1 MKLIVKPK
9 SWPYLVSIVIVLALL
24 IITQVSTVNVLII
37 LNFLIGIVTVLSA
50 KVSLLSLW
58 SLVSNYTYLNVVHYY
73 FTSNGYGLLAL
84 TDKSSLHILEMSKY
98 SLILNLSLLFWS
110 MFTMFSSRE
119 DDLLKTYSFEAL
131 EKNNSRQFINFA
143 CLVAI
148 TGSIIE
154 FPRLPFT
161 SVSSSTRFATLLPG
175 TGWNHLTLIAML
187 FLLPSLKYS
196 KQVKWT
202 YIFVIFWF
210 LSHGERVDM
219 IGFLILLLFLY
230 LKNHKITISTLIETI
245 IIALI
250 IFLVF
255 SYIGERRVGAD
266 SITLGSLFEKL
277 FEQNTASDLGYI
289 FNISCDY
296 IKKYPMTHGKLLII
310 YLEQVIPN
318 LSIPS
323 VQNCPDILGARYAYP
338 GGAYIL
344 TEPLLDFGMLGVLI
358 IPNVYIGLIYM
369 FLKNKT
375 QYKLYVY
382 IFLVATVLRYF
393 WYGLEYIETALVWFI
408 PFFYYLYHK
417 RVKVKFS

>member
-1 MKLIVKPK
+1 MIVKPK
-9 SWPYLVSIVIVLALL
+9 SWPYLVSIVIILALL
-24 IITQVSTVNVLII
+24 IITQAPTVNVLII
-37 LNFLIGIVTVLSA
+37 LNCLIGIVTVLSA

-73 FTSNGYGLLAL
+73 FASNGYGLLAL

-98 SLILNLSLLFWS
+98 LLILNLSLLFWS

-148 TGSIIE
+148 ACSIIE

-161 SVSSSTRFATLLPG
+161 SVSSAARFATLLPG
-175 TGWNHLTLIAML
+175 TGWNHLALIAML
-187 FLLPSLKYS
+187 FLLPSLKHS

-230 LKNHKITISTLIETI
+230 LKNHKITISTLIKSI
-245 IIALI
+245 VVALI

-255 SYIGERRVGAD
+255 SYIGERRGGAD
-266 SITLGSLFEKL
+266 NITLGSLFEKL
-277 FEQNTASDLGYI
+277 FKQNTASDVGYV

-296 IKKYPMTHGKLLII
+296 IKKYPLTHGKLLIF
-310 YLEQVIPN
+310 YLEQIIPD
-318 LSIPS
+318 LAIPS
-323 VQNCPDILGARYAYP
+323 VQNCGDIFLGARYAYP

-344 TEPLLDFGMLGVLI
+344 TEPLLDFGVLGVLI
-358 IPNVYIGLIYM
+358 IPNVYLGLIYM
-369 FLKNKT
+369 FLKNKR
-375 QYKLYVY
+375 QYKFYVY
-382 IFLVATVLRYF
+382 IFLGATVLRYV
-393 WYGLEYIETALVWFI
+393 WYGMEYIETALVWFI

>member
-1 MKLIVKPK
+1 MIVKPK
-9 SWPYLVSIVIVLALL
+9 SWLYLAPVVIILAIL
-24 IITQVSTVNVLII
+24 IIAQISTVDVLII

-50 KVSLLSLW
+50 KISLLSLW

-73 FTSNGYGLLAL
+73 FTGNGYGLLAL
-84 TDKSSLHILEMSKY
+84 TGQSNLHILEMSKY

-119 DDLLKTYSFEAL
+119 DGLLKAYNFEVL
-131 EKNNSRQFINFA
+131 EKNNSQQFINFA

-148 TGSIIE
+148 VCSIIE

-161 SVSSSTRFATLLPG
+161 SAAGGRFATLLPG
-175 TGWNHLTLIAML
+175 TGWNHLALTAML

-196 KQVKWT
+196 KQVRWT
-202 YIFVIFWF
+202 YVFVIFWF

-219 IGFLILLLFLY
+219 IGFIILLLFLY
-230 LKNHKITISTLIETI
+230 LKNHKVTIGTLIKSI
-245 IIALI
+245 SFALVL
-250 IFLVF
+250 FLAF
-255 SYIGERRVGAD
+255 SYVGEVRGGKGAD
-266 SITLGSLFEKL
+266 GVTLGALFEKL
-277 FEQNTASDLGYI
+277 VEQNTASDLGYI

-296 IKKYPMTHGKLLII
+296 IKKYPMTYGKLLIV
-310 YLEQVIPN
+310 YLEQIIPN
-318 LSIPS
+318 LSVS
-323 VQNCPDILGARYAYP
+323 GVSNCPDILSAKYAYP

-344 TEPLLDFGMLGVLI
+344 TEPLLDFGVWGVLI
-358 IPNVYIGLIYM
+358 VPNMYIGLIYM
-369 FLKNKT
+369 FLKNKKP
-375 QYKLYVY
+375 YKLYVY

-393 WYGLEYIETALVWFI
+393 WYGIEYIETALIWFI

>member
-1 MKLIVKPK
+1 
-9 SWPYLVSIVIVLALL
+9 
-24 IITQVSTVNVLII
+24 
-37 LNFLIGIVTVLSA
+37 
-50 KVSLLSLW
+50 
-58 SLVSNYTYLNVVHYY
+58 
-73 FTSNGYGLLAL
+73 
-84 TDKSSLHILEMSKY
+84 MSKY
-98 SLILNLSLLFWS
+98 LLILNLSLLFWS

-148 TGSIIE
+148 ACSIIE

-161 SVSSSTRFATLLPG
+161 SVSSAARFATLLPG
-175 TGWNHLTLIAML
+175 TGWNHLALIAML
-187 FLLPSLKYS
+187 FLLPSLKHS

-230 LKNHKITISTLIETI
+230 LKNHKITISTLIKSI
-245 IIALI
+245 VVALI

-255 SYIGERRVGAD
+255 SYIGERRGGAD
-266 SITLGSLFEKL
+266 NITLGSLFEKL
-277 FEQNTASDLGYI
+277 FKQNTASDVGYV

-296 IKKYPMTHGKLLII
+296 IKKYPLTHGKLLIF
-310 YLEQVIPN
+310 YLEQIIPD
-318 LSIPS
+318 LAIPS
-323 VQNCPDILGARYAYP
+323 VQNCGDIFLGARYAYP

-344 TEPLLDFGMLGVLI
+344 TEPLLDFGVLGVLI
-358 IPNVYIGLIYM
+358 IPNVYLGLIYM
-369 FLKNKT
+369 FLKNKR
-375 QYKLYVY
+375 QYKFYVY
-382 IFLVATVLRYF
+382 IFLGATVLRYV
-393 WYGLEYIETALVWFI
+393 WYGMEYIETALVWFI

>member
-1 MKLIVKPK
+1 MIVKPK
-9 SWPYLVSIVIVLALL
+9 SWPYLVSIVIILALL
-24 IITQVSTVNVLII
+24 IITQAPTVNVLII
-37 LNFLIGIVTVLSA
+37 LNCLIGIVTVLSA

-148 TGSIIE
+148 ACSIIE

-161 SVSSSTRFATLLPG
+161 SVSGAGRFATLLPG
-175 TGWNHLTLIAML
+175 TGWNHLALIAML
-187 FLLPSLKYS
+187 FLLPSLKQS

-230 LKNHKITISTLIETI
+230 LKNHKITISTLIKSI
-245 IIALI
+245 VVALI

-255 SYIGERRVGAD
+255 SYIGERRGGAD
-266 SITLGSLFEKL
+266 NITLGSLFEKL
-277 FEQNTASDLGYI
+277 FNQNTASDVGYV

-296 IKKYPMTHGKLLII
+296 IKKYPLTHGKLLIF
-310 YLEQVIPN
+310 YLEQIIPD
-318 LSIPS
+318 LAIPS
-323 VQNCPDILGARYAYP
+323 VQNCGDIFLDARYAYP

-344 TEPLLDFGMLGVLI
+344 TEPLLDFGVLGVLI
-358 IPNVYIGLIYM
+358 IPNVYLGLIYM
-369 FLKNKT
+369 FLKNKR
-375 QYKLYVY
+375 QYKFYVY
-382 IFLVATVLRYF
+382 IFLVATVLRYV
-393 WYGLEYIETALVWFI
+393 WYGMEYIETALVWFI

-417 RVKVKFS
+417 RVKVKFR

>member
-1 MKLIVKPK
+1 MIVKPK
-9 SWPYLVSIVIVLALL
+9 SWPYLVSIVIILALL
-24 IITQVSTVNVLII
+24 IITQAPTVNVLII
-37 LNFLIGIVTVLSA
+37 LNCLIGIVTVLSA

-73 FTSNGYGLLAL
+73 FASNGYGLLAL

-98 SLILNLSLLFWS
+98 LLILNLSLLFWS

-148 TGSIIE
+148 ACSIIE

-161 SVSSSTRFATLLPG
+161 SVSSAARFATLLPG
-175 TGWNHLTLIAML
+175 TGWNHLALIAML
-187 FLLPSLKYS
+187 FLLPSLKHS

-230 LKNHKITISTLIETI
+230 LKNHKITISTLIKSI
-245 IIALI
+245 VVALI

-255 SYIGERRVGAD
+255 SYIGERRGGAD
-266 SITLGSLFEKL
+266 NITLGSLFEKL
-277 FEQNTASDLGYI
+277 FKQNTASDVGYV

-296 IKKYPMTHGKLLII
+296 IKKYPLTHGKLLIF
-310 YLEQVIPN
+310 YLEQIIPD
-318 LSIPS
+318 LAIPS
-323 VQNCPDILGARYAYP
+323 VQNCGDIFLGARYAYP

-344 TEPLLDFGMLGVLI
+344 TEPLLYFGVLGVFI
-358 IPNVYIGLIYM
+358 IPNVYLGLIYM
-369 FLKNKT
+369 FLKNKR
-375 QYKLYVY
+375 QYKFYVY
-382 IFLVATVLRYF
+382 IFLGATVLRYV
-393 WYGLEYIETALVWFI
+393 WYGMEYIETALVWFI